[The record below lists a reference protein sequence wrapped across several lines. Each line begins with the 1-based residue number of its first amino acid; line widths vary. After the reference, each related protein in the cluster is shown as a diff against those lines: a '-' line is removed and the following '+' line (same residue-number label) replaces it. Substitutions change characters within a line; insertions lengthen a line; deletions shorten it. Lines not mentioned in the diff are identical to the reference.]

1 MGIDEKKQNV
11 LSYIMSCLLS
21 GNYPAN
27 SAIATARELAE
38 KFDLSRYHVQQALS
52 ELYRRNLIVCRKK
65 GGITVVRQLF
75 EREKRQIIN
84 FDSRT
89 ILIINHIPENSPWKG
104 VHLNDNFFAALLT
117 PLKAA
122 GYSVVWENLPVTDD
136 DDGFNLGIE
145 KIIRFYEPKAVIV
158 IASGRNFYHFQEIY
172 YLVHDNVFVF
182 KRSGF
187 LNARNLL
194 RTFGIADCLDG
205 TTAAEAAFSAGA
217 ARVIFCYRTNRYVLY
232 WQQERRM
239 GIQLYLQ
246 MHKGGPAF
254 LDDFHFSGNM
264 PSELLKPDT
273 ALIAHNDELAA
284 QIIDAAKS
292 AGYQAGKDYKIIGF
306 GDDTRFRDYD
316 LTTMQPDLPA
326 IGKAMA
332 EAVLNSCRSFGPVP
346 FFSSLIPSVL
356 VRRSTL

>member
-1 MGIDEKKQNV
+1 MEVEVSMKIKIYG
-11 LSYIMSCLLS
+11 
-21 GNYPAN
+21 
-27 SAIATARELAE
+27 
-38 KFDLSRYHVQQALS
+38 
-52 ELYRRNLIVCRKK
+52 
-65 GGITVVRQLF
+65 
-75 EREKRQIIN
+75 
-84 FDSRT
+84 
-89 ILIINHIPENSPWKG
+89 
-104 VHLNDNFFAALLT
+104 
-117 PLKAA
+117 
-122 GYSVVWENLPVTDD
+122 TDD

-158 IASGRNFYHFQEIY
+158 ISCGRNFYHFQEIY

-187 LNARNLL
+187 LNSRCLL
-194 RTFGIADCLDG
+194 RTFGIADCQDG

-217 ARVIFCYRTNRYVLY
+217 ARVIFCYRTTKYVQY
-232 WQQERRM
+232 WQQERRK

-246 MHKGGPAF
+246 MHKDGPAF
-254 LDDFHFSGNM
+254 LDDFHFSGDI

-316 LTTMQPDLPA
+316 LTTMCTSTSTKPC
-326 IGKAMA
+326 AMRP
-332 EAVLNSCRSFGPVP
+332 LRSAMYCC
-346 FFSSLIPSVL
+346 
-356 VRRSTL
+356 STSRQELSTPCASAWADSPKR

>member
-1 MGIDEKKQNV
+1 MGIDEKKQSV

-89 ILIINHIPENSPWKG
+89 ILIINHIPVNSPWKG

-122 GYSVVWENLPVTDD
+122 GYSVVWENVPVTDD

-145 KIIRFYEPKAVIV
+145 KNHP
-158 IASGRNFYHFQEIY
+158 
-172 YLVHDNVFVF
+172 
-182 KRSGF
+182 F
-187 LNARNLL
+187 L
-194 RTFGIADCLDG
+194 
-205 TTAAEAAFSAGA
+205 
-217 ARVIFCYRTNRYVLY
+217 
-232 WQQERRM
+232 
-239 GIQLYLQ
+239 
-246 MHKGGPAF
+246 
-254 LDDFHFSGNM
+254 
-264 PSELLKPDT
+264 
-273 ALIAHNDELAA
+273 
-284 QIIDAAKS
+284 
-292 AGYQAGKDYKIIGF
+292 
-306 GDDTRFRDYD
+306 
-316 LTTMQPDLPA
+316 
-326 IGKAMA
+326 
-332 EAVLNSCRSFGPVP
+332 
-346 FFSSLIPSVL
+346 
-356 VRRSTL
+356 